1 MKLIMYTPNHCLQP
15 QEESNEQTFSCKTLV
30 AYTRVSIKPQNI
42 NMAAL

>member
-1 MKLIMYTPNHCLQP
+1 MKLIMYTPHHCLEP
-15 QEESNEQTFSCKTLV
+15 HEDSRFSCKTLV